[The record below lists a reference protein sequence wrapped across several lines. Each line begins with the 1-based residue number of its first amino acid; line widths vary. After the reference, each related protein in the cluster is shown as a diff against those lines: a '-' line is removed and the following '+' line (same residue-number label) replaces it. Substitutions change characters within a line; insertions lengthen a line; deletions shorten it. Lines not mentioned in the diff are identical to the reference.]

1 MPASVSR
8 YPALLL
14 VGPTG
19 AGKTPLGELLEAEG
33 LWGRRCL
40 HFDFGMNLRRSAAGE
55 GPAGVVTRE
64 EREFLAWVLQT
75 GVLLEDEQFP
85 IARKVLL
92 GFLASRGADAQTLVV
107 MNGLPRHVGQAEAL
121 EPILAVEAV
130 VHLACAAE
138 VVLER
143 IRTNAG
149 GDRAGRSDDRIEDV
163 RRRIGIFGE
172 RTAPLLDYYH
182 ARQVR
187 ILTIAVGVDT
197 TTSEIRKRLEM
208 ERPDVARNR

>member
-1 MPASVSR
+1 MPAPAFH

-40 HFDFGMNLRRSAAGE
+40 HFDFGKNLRRAAAGE
-55 GPAGVVTRE
+55 GPASVVTPE
-64 EREFLAWVLQT
+64 ERKFLVWVLQT
-75 GVLLEDEQFP
+75 GALLEDEQFP
-85 IARKVLL
+85 VARKLLL
-92 GFLASRGADAQTLVV
+92 GFLAGRGADAQTLAV

-121 EPILAVEAV
+121 EPALAMETV
-130 VHLACAAE
+130 VHLACEAE

-149 GDRAGRSDDRIEDV
+149 GDRAGRSDDRLEDI
-163 RRRIGIFGE
+163 RRRLLVFRG
-172 RTAPLLDYYH
+172 RTTPLLDYYH

-187 ILTIAVGVDT
+187 VLTIAVGMDT
-197 TTSEIRKRLEM
+197 TAAEIRKRLEM

>member
-1 MPASVSR
+1 MPAPAFH

-19 AGKTPLGELLEAEG
+19 AGKTPLGGLLEAEG
-33 LWGRRCL
+33 LWGRHCL
-40 HFDFGMNLRRSAAGE
+40 HFDFGMSLRRSAAGE

-64 EREFLAWVLQT
+64 ERKFLAWVLQT
-75 GVLLEDEQFP
+75 GALLEDEQFP

-92 GFLASRGADAQTLVV
+92 GFLAGRGADAQTLVV
-107 MNGLPRHVGQAEAL
+107 MNGLPRQVGQAEAL
-121 EPILAVEAV
+121 GPILAMEAV

-149 GDRAGRSDDRIEDV
+149 GDRAGRCDDRIGDI
-163 RRRIGIFGE
+163 RRRLEIFRH
-172 RTAPLLDYYH
+172 RTASLLDHYR